1 MRSSL
6 LAGLTLL
13 GVPVTGLAQTGEY
26 FATVVDPEVTLRAG
40 PSDKFPET
48 ATLPKGAQLIVVKE
62 ESNGWLAV
70 RAPDGKL
77 YSMSW
82 VQGSFIDFNP
92 TKPIPQPVTVH
103 GETTITLA
111 AGQIGLAQ
119 PLSIRRTEVPSGTG
133 LVVIGTK
140 VQFEGRWWYPVLPPE
155 GDYRYVPKQALKID
169 KPAHTT
175 FTVHDTLS
183 PAGGLP
189 TGSAGSLPVVGTGGM
204 SSSLPPEGP
213 VVPRVSLPPE
223 GPAPATAPSKPV
235 VQHPLWAQ
243 AEAAER
249 DGRLDDAE
257 KLYFQ
262 LARLMNEPGGDH
274 DIANMC
280 YSRIHSLREKKRN
293 ASGVTPSSGV
303 APASGGTS
311 SSVTAPTP
319 RPTLGEPT
327 KPASGTQSS
336 GSGASSAPVADDGPR
351 WTGQGRLRRSAMAF
365 DGRRTYILEASPG
378 VTAMYAVGGQG
389 IDLEKYVSKNVNLYG
404 VVGPYRGIS
413 KPYVVVTGVDVGQ

>member
-1 MRSSL
+1 MRCAL
-6 LAGLTLL
+6 IAGLTLL
-13 GVPVTGLAQTGEY
+13 AVPAIGLAQTGPY
-26 FATVVDPEVTLRAG
+26 FATVTDPEVKLRSG
-40 PSDKFPET
+40 PSDKYPET
-48 ATLPKGAQLIVVKE
+48 ATLVKGAQLIVVKE

-70 RAPDGKL
+70 SDPPGKL

-82 VQGSFIDFNP
+82 VPASFVNDYDNN
-92 TKPIPQPVTVH
+92 KPIPQPITV
-103 GETTITLA
+103 EEEATLA

-119 PLSIRRTEVPSGTG
+119 PSHIRLTKVPAGTG

-140 VQFEGRWWYPVLPPE
+140 VQFAGRLWYPVMPPA
-155 GDYRYVPKQALKID
+155 GDYRYVPKQALQID
-169 KPAHTT
+169 KPVHTT
-175 FTVHDTLS
+175 FTVRDTVS

-189 TGSAGSLPVVGTGGM
+189 AVPTGSLPVVGTGGT

-213 VVPRVSLPPE
+213 GVPKVSLPPD
-223 GPAPATAPSKPV
+223 GPATAPSKPV

-262 LARLMNEPGGDH
+262 LARLMNEPVGDH
-274 DIANMC
+274 DIANLC

-293 ASGVTPSSGV
+293 ASGVTPSSGI
-303 APASGGTS
+303 APATGATS
-311 SSVTAPTP
+311 SSGTAPTTP

-327 KPASGTQSS
+327 KPVGGSQSTGI
-336 GSGASSAPVADDGPR
+336 GSSSAPATDDGPR
-351 WTGQGRLRRSAMAF
+351 WTGQGRLKRSAMAF

-378 VTAMYAVGGQG
+378 VTALYAVGGQG
-389 IDLEKYVSKNVNLYG
+389 IDLEKYVGKNVNLYG

-413 KPYVVVTGVDVGQ
+413 KPYVVATGVDVGQ